1 MLPEEIN
8 DISAQNAHRR
18 VRRTPSPPFVKHGS
32 AMPDIITSR
41 ANSCS
46 GRMDSPQARGPAM
59 TGSTMPSEVAR
70 DVYDIG
76 PRLIAFE

>member
-1 MLPEEIN
+1 
-8 DISAQNAHRR
+8 
-18 VRRTPSPPFVKHGS
+18 
-32 AMPDIITSR
+32 MPTGASG
-41 ANSCS
+41 